1 MTRTGRLAGTLDPK
15 ATPQETC
22 ATDRPQ
28 GGAAPLPDAGRTEP
42 NGTCLVQAAD
52 CGHTILVVRTTTC
65 HRLLHTLLVTTSL
78 SAVGGCIGCRDQDAG
93 PPTKLIIADTG
104 TTEVNKAT
112 WDRAI
117 ELFKQRHPGMDAERQ
132 VLKDD
137 DYTTYGL
144 PSLMR
149 SRRPPDIYFAWAGYS
164 IRRDVGEG
172 VALDLTSAL
181 SGDWLATFDPR
192 AFTGSTLEGRYYMV
206 PDSIA
211 LSNVIWY
218 WRSILRRHGIEPP
231 RTWQEFADA
240 CRRLSAAG
248 VCPIVHGNQ
257 AGWPAG
263 NWAAHLVEQYAGAET
278 YQAAGVH
285 GSIVHLNC
293 QPFVRALLLLE
304 DLAAMGTFN
313 RDMNTINDAEGVAR
327 FSAKGGA
334 FHFNG
339 QWLLQDIEDQNDIG
353 FIGVLP
359 LPDLP
364 AEPYSVLAT
373 ASGYLIHAHSPRHD
387 MAIELLK
394 AYMLPETQRIAV
406 AGGVFSGTRDTN
418 VGQERSPLMAHAVEV
433 LAGAD
438 HFVPAPD
445 ISWHPRI
452 ADRFYHAVRQVVG
465 GSATAQAALDAAAA
479 DVAGYR

>member
-1 MTRTGRLAGTLDPK
+1 
-15 ATPQETC
+15 
-22 ATDRPQ
+22 
-28 GGAAPLPDAGRTEP
+28 
-42 NGTCLVQAAD
+42 
-52 CGHTILVVRTTTC
+52 
-65 HRLLHTLLVTTSL
+65 LLHTLLVTTSL